1 MPFYKR
7 LFDTMSQVIMPLD
20 KTSSDEM
27 SLDKMEVGKMPL
39 DKMSFD
45 KISSGKMPLDGILP
59 SHCSHTS
66 LLTTLSCHTNV
77 NIFFT
82 NFFLLKWANPGL
94 FFIYFQSF
102 QTNFITIYTTN
113 TCEKCPSSKQCRD
126 SNPRPLERVSLAI
139 TTRLVAN
146 LINNLHS

>member
-7 LFDTMSQVIMPLD
+7 LFDTMSLVIMPLD

-27 SLDKMEVGKMPL
+27 SLDKMEVSKMPL

-82 NFFLLKWANPGL
+82 NFFFIKMGQPRSL
-94 FFIYFQSF
+94 FHLFSVF
-102 QTNFITIYTTN
+102 
-113 TCEKCPSSKQCRD
+113 
-126 SNPRPLERVSLAI
+126 SNKLYY
-139 TTRLVAN
+139 N
-146 LINNLHS
+146 LYNKYM

>member
-82 NFFLLKWANPGL
+82 NFFLCVFRFFLCGKDSFPLGIVQITRFYHISSIFNTFFKLK
-94 FFIYFQSF
+94 
-102 QTNFITIYTTN
+102 
-113 TCEKCPSSKQCRD
+113 
-126 SNPRPLERVSLAI
+126 
-139 TTRLVAN
+139 
-146 LINNLHS
+146 